1 MMLRSEEQFKIET
14 PSRGHHDLM
23 GIMTSWART
32 AHYVQVLRAVIT
44 LAEKRACRRSLEGL
58 GSLKS
63 RFPPGPKQK
72 YNLRNS

>member
-14 PSRGHHDLM
+14 PAM
-23 GIMTSWART
+23 VIMTSWART
-32 AHYVQVLRAVIT
+32 AHYVQVLRAVVT
-44 LAEKRACRRSLEGL
+44 LGGKRAWRRSLEGL

-72 YNLRNS
+72 HNLRNSYVLKL